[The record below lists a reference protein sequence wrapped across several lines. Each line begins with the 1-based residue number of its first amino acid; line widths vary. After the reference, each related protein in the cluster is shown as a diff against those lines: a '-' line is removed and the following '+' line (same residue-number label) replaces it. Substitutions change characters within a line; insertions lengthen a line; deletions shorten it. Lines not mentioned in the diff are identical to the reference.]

1 MGLGTGVVKGI
12 LNSVFK
18 LILTM
23 HFFTVYFISLGKKW
37 SWSLVPGRVPAFS
50 TDTLPEIMRVSVL
63 IAGTRPGT
71 IGHPV
76 VIILWPD
83 IPYLKGAAMS
93 TTNPWQIGWLAFG
106 HHEIGKTTLNLIHK
120 WLRRSS
126 IGRANRRML
135 VRCWNTSV
143 EQDNGKI
150 QNGISSS
157 KLSQL

>member
-1 MGLGTGVVKGI
+1 MVGRGKVGRDREGLMHTQFIRGKVGLGTGVVKGI

-76 VIILWPD
+76 VIIL
-83 IPYLKGAAMS
+83 
-93 TTNPWQIGWLAFG
+93 
-106 HHEIGKTTLNLIHK
+106 
-120 WLRRSS
+120 
-126 IGRANRRML
+126 
-135 VRCWNTSV
+135 
-143 EQDNGKI
+143 
-150 QNGISSS
+150 
-157 KLSQL
+157 